1 MVYVFCIRCFFFLL
15 LLLYYIILFCVASHQ
30 PMDDDRKWRARW
42 MCVLCKRQNWL
53 LLVFFPCISI
63 VFTNYQTTDNISKYM
78 LKQPTTAMQSVSLC
92 MRRFGYWSGTLRY
105 IAVNRCCFVHVP
117 FSIVQNYRYAYA
129 LSNAQ
134 THTATH
140 HTINTP
146 NGVCMYCGCVYTIH
160 TEMSNTGKWRI
171 PEQNTLF
178 MLEYIVSRCC

>member
-1 MVYVFCIRCFFFLL
+1 
-15 LLLYYIILFCVASHQ
+15 
-30 PMDDDRKWRARW
+30 
-42 MCVLCKRQNWL
+42 MCVSCKRQNWL

-117 FSIVQNYRYAYA
+117 FSIIQNYRYAYA

-140 HTINTP
+140 HTTNTP
-146 NGVCMYCGCVYTIH
+146 KWSLYVLWLCVYTLKCQILENDAYLNK
-160 TEMSNTGKWRI
+160 TRCSYSNTLSAVVVSGVLWI
-171 PEQNTLF
+171 CIELF
-178 MLEYIVSRCC
+178 Q